1 MQGSRQT
8 LLCRSHMQGK
18 LLNRLRSA
26 VHKNRFFLFLP
37 VMLVGLLLLGIY
49 HKHVWEYLRELTAA
63 FQSLETAR
71 EYIASY
77 GVLAPIVSAI
87 LMIFQSVIAPLPAFL
102 ITFANGLL
110 FGVWWGA
117 ALSWSSAML
126 GAALCFFI
134 ARVLGRPVIVKLL
147 SEAAVNTSDRFF
159 QRYGKHAVLIARLVP
174 VISFDA
180 ISYGA
185 GLTGMR
191 FLGFAV
197 ATGIGQLPA
206 TLLYSYLGDR
216 VTGSIK
222 ALFWGFGIVIAVS
235 IVIGLVKHREKQ

>member
-1 MQGSRQT
+1 
-8 LLCRSHMQGK
+8 
-18 LLNRLRSA
+18 
-26 VHKNRFFLFLP
+26 
-37 VMLVGLLLLGIY
+37 MLVGLIVLGIY
-49 HKHVWEYLRELTAA
+49 YKQIWEYLLELTAA
-63 FQSLETAR
+63 FQGIEAAR

-134 ARVLGRPVIVKLL
+134 ARGLGRPIVVKLL
-147 SEAAVNTSDRFF
+147 SEAAVNTSDQFF

-174 VISFDA
+174 IISFDV

-185 GLTGMR
+185 GLTSMQ
-191 FLGFAV
+191 FWGFV
-197 ATGIGQLPA
+197 IATGIGQLPA

-216 VTGSIK
+216 ATGSIK
-222 ALFWGFGIVIAVS
+222 ILFWVFGIVIAVS
-235 IVIGLVKHREKQ
+235 ITIGLVKRREKQ

>member
-1 MQGSRQT
+1 M
-8 LLCRSHMQGK
+8 
-18 LLNRLRSA
+18 
-26 VHKNRFFLFLP
+26 
-37 VMLVGLLLLGIY
+37 GLILLGVY
-49 HKHVWEYLRELTAA
+49 HKQIWEYLLELTAA
-63 FQSLETAR
+63 FQSIEAAR
-71 EYIASY
+71 AYIAGY
-77 GVLAPIVSAI
+77 GALAPVISAI

-134 ARVLGRPVIVKLL
+134 ARILGRPVVVKLL
-147 SEAAVNTSDRFF
+147 SESAVNTSDQFF

-174 VISFDA
+174 VISFDL

-191 FLGFAV
+191 FLGFAI

-222 ALFWGFGIVIAVS
+222 ALFWGFGIVIALS
-235 IVIGLVKHREKQ
+235 IIIGLVKRRKK

>member
-1 MQGSRQT
+1 MCKVAT
-8 LLCRSHMQGK
+8 
-18 LLNRLRSA
+18 A
-26 VHKNRFFLFLP
+26 VHKKLYIIFLFVL
-37 VMLVGLLLLGIY
+37 LIGLIILGVY
-49 HKHVWEYLRELTAA
+49 HKQVWEYFLELIAV
-63 FQSLETAR
+63 FQNIETVRA
-71 EYIASY
+71 YIKSY
-77 GVLAPIVSAI
+77 GAFAPVVSAV
-87 LMIFQSVIAPLPAFL
+87 LMIFQSVVVPLPAFL

-134 ARVLGRPVIVKLL
+134 ARFLGRPVIVKLL
-147 SEAAVNTSDRFF
+147 SESAVNRSDQFF
-159 QRYGKHAVLIARLVP
+159 QRYGRHAVLIARLVP

-191 FLGFAV
+191 FVWFAV

-222 ALFWGFGIVIAVS
+222 VLFWMFGIVLSVS
-235 IVIGLVKHREKQ
+235 IIIWLVRRSRRAL

>member
-1 MQGSRQT
+1 MNYTKIQ
-8 LLCRSHMQGK
+8 
-18 LLNRLRSA
+18 SA
-26 VHKNRFFLFLP
+26 SKILIVS
-37 VMLVGLLLLGIY
+37 VGLAVSLLAFS
-49 HKHVWEYLRELTAA
+49 HPALRETITDIFAK
-63 FQSLETAR
+63 FQNVETLR
-71 EYIASY
+71 DYIAGY
-77 GVLAPIVSAI
+77 GALAPLVSAL
-87 LMIFQSVIAPLPAFL
+87 LMVLQSVIAPLPAFL

-126 GAALCFFI
+126 GAALCFFL
-134 ARVLGRPVIVKLL
+134 ARTLGRPVIVKLL
-147 SEAAVNTSDRFF
+147 SESAITLSDRFF

-174 VISFDA
+174 IVSFDA

-191 FLGFAV
+191 FFGFAV

-216 VTGSIK
+216 VTGGLK

-235 IVIGLVKHREKQ
+235 IIIGLLKQRQKQQTQTPYDR

>member
-1 MQGSRQT
+1 MSKVLDRLHSVAIRNKYRIII
-8 LLCRSHMQGK
+8 LLFVILM
-18 LLNRLRSA
+18 
-26 VHKNRFFLFLP
+26 
-37 VMLVGLLLLGIY
+37 GLILLGVY
-49 HKHVWEYLRELTAA
+49 HKQIWEYLLELTAA
-63 FQSLETAR
+63 FQSIEAAR
-71 EYIASY
+71 AYIAGY
-77 GVLAPIVSAI
+77 GALAPVISAI

-134 ARVLGRPVIVKLL
+134 ARVLGRPVVVKLL
-147 SEAAVNTSDRFF
+147 SESAVNTSDQFF

-174 VISFDA
+174 VISFDL

-191 FLGFAV
+191 FLGFAI

-222 ALFWGFGIVIAVS
+222 ALFWGFGIVIALS
-235 IVIGLVKHREKQ
+235 IIIGLVKRRKK

>member
-1 MQGSRQT
+1 MS
-8 LLCRSHMQGK
+8 K
-18 LLNRLRSA
+18 IVNRFCSVS
-26 VHKNRFFLFLP
+26 VHKKRLLVFLP
-37 VMLVGLLLLGIY
+37 VMLVGLIVLGVY
-49 HKHVWEYLRELTAA
+49 HKQIWEYLLELTAA
-63 FQSLETAR
+63 FRDIETAR
-71 EYIASY
+71 AYIASY

-117 ALSWSSAML
+117 ALSWGSAMI

-134 ARVLGRPVIVKLL
+134 ARGLGRPVIVKLL
-147 SEAAVNTSDRFF
+147 SEAAVNTSDQFF

-174 VISFDA
+174 IISFDV

-185 GLTGMR
+185 GLTSMQ
-191 FLGFAV
+191 FWGFAI

-216 VTGSIK
+216 ATGSIK
-222 ALFWGFGIVIAVS
+222 ILLWVFGIVMAVS
-235 IVIGLVKHREKQ
+235 IVIGLVKRRAKQ

>member
-1 MQGSRQT
+1 MCKVVHRLCSISVYKKRLII
-8 LLCRSHMQGK
+8 LLSI
-18 LLNRLRSA
+18 
-26 VHKNRFFLFLP
+26 V
-37 VMLVGLLLLGIY
+37 LVGLVILLGIY
-49 HKHVWEYLRELTAA
+49 HKQVWEYFLELTAV
-63 FQSLETAR
+63 FQNVETAR
-71 EYIASY
+71 ANIASY
-77 GVLAPIVSAI
+77 GALAPVVSAV

-126 GAALCFFI
+126 GATLCFFI
-134 ARVLGRPVIVKLL
+134 ARLLGRPVIIRLL
-147 SEAAVNTSDRFF
+147 SESAVNTSDRFF

-191 FLGFAV
+191 FLWFGI

-222 ALFWGFGIVIAVS
+222 ALFWGFGVVIAIS
-235 IVIGLVKHREKQ
+235 IIIGLVKHRKKQ

>member
-1 MQGSRQT
+1 M
-8 LLCRSHMQGK
+8 CK
-18 LLNRLRSA
+18 IVDRLRSVA
-26 VHKNRFFLFLP
+26 VPKKRLLAFLL
-37 VMLVGLLLLGIY
+37 VILVGLIFLGVY
-49 HKHVWEYLRELTAA
+49 RKQVWEYLSELTAA
-63 FQSLETAR
+63 FQSIETAR
-71 EYIASY
+71 AYIASY
-77 GVLAPIVSAI
+77 GALAPIVSAI

-126 GAALCFFI
+126 GAALCFYI
-134 ARVLGRPVIVKLL
+134 ARALGRPVIIKLL
-147 SEAAVNTSDRFF
+147 SEDAVNTSDQFF

-174 VISFDA
+174 IISFDL

-191 FLGFAV
+191 FLGFAI

-216 VTGSIK
+216 ATGSIK
-222 ALFWGFGIVIAVS
+222 VLLWMFGIVIAVS
-235 IVIGLVKHREKQ
+235 IIIGLVKRGKKAVGTGPVP